1 MLTFTHP
8 LCFSFNLLTMQSLG
22 ITCFG
27 VPQGCLSHT
36 ISDASNKK
44 KKRKNHKSV
53 DYLKHFHIYY
63 SNFFLQS
70 LVSLPLLWEC
80 LE

>member
-44 KKRKNHKSV
+44 KKKGK
-53 DYLKHFHIYY
+53 II
-63 SNFFLQS
+63 S
-70 LVSLPLLWEC
+70 LLII
-80 LE
+80 